1 MIRLIGVLTEGGVPV
16 VVRSYVE
23 TEGEMI
29 IGALI
34 SAAKTLCD
42 AMGSGEVRKLAFK
55 DNTLIVTESKKCYTV
70 VALVDSAEDYM
81 DSLMRIIAEEIDESE
96 IPSADGTVND
106 QHISLVNAVL
116 ETYIKDK
123 LESSLSEIVSLV
135 WPPIQDAINSNTD
148 LRPAIDNLE
157 EKLAVAT
164 LTPNWDALKTRTDT
178 SLDDALKFAIA
189 GEYDRACAASLGLD
203 YDAAKV
209 FAIKMGQLA
218 RSMTVTSAP
227 SIEELESIAAGIR
240 TDDPFS
246 EMGRAIAGF
255 MARKTP
261 SADYTKALR
270 AAAEAF
276 DFGDRQTDLLY
287 SFLFQ
292 DIRITLMP
300 EFAKRLVEYLKGRS
314 DISRAYAF
322 SIIDRDAIFDKLYS
336 VSNYDDFK
344 ATMGFYKGRIEGIL
358 EQIRSVLKKG
368 FADRIKRSASSKDLA
383 LQGSLQLQN
392 YITLLTALAESPVLT
407 ISERKE
413 VLEEVLDLYWSY
425 FRRLLLGD
433 FPLFSH
439 TIDSVFQ
446 SLGVACAEYYH
457 LATGKDR
464 GEHILR
470 IGELLLDIVDVTT
483 KEWAKSNVRFS
494 ISVVTNALGSILTRE
509 DNAFRDEEVLLV
521 HLMMKSLNLETTEQT
536 RETDP
541 FGYATNMGNILT
553 TLASVVYSLLSDD
566 IRSSLF
572 SACVLRSLEV
582 QEWFVSKGVVC
593 RDDIMTTTFNVSF
606 AADML
611 SEHDLKKT
619 VKVVTALNR
628 VAIQDPQK
636 YDYEVAMTGTPVIS
650 VLTKSWERLGNPRYY
665 DQARQTLLMSAA
677 AWRKYGFYDKAE
689 NLENLFSQLL
699 S

>member
-1 MIRLIGVLTEGGVPV
+1 MIRLIGVLTEGGVPIV
-16 VVRSYVE
+16 VNSYVE

-55 DNTLIVTESKKCYTV
+55 DNTLIVTESKKCYTL
-70 VALVDSAEDYM
+70 VALVDRAEDYM

-96 IPSADGTVND
+96 IPYADGTAND
-106 QHISLVNAVL
+106 QHISLVKTIL

-123 LESSLSEIVSLV
+123 IETSLSEIVSLV
-135 WPPIQDAINSNTD
+135 WPPVQDAVNAHPS
-148 LRPAIDNLE
+148 LREIVAVLEHNLKAS
-157 EKLAVAT
+157 KLVSDWEGLKART
-164 LTPNWDALKTRTDT
+164 ETSLEDALKY
-178 SLDDALKFAIA
+178 ALA
-189 GEYDRACAASLGLD
+189 GEYGRACAASINLD

-209 FAIKMGQLA
+209 FSIKMGQLA

-227 SIEELESIAAGIR
+227 SVDELETIAAGIHA
-240 TDDPFS
+240 DDSFS
-246 EMGRAIAGF
+246 ELGKAIANF
-255 MARKTP
+255 MTRKIS
-261 SADYTKALR
+261 SAEYTKSLR
-270 AAAEAF
+270 AAADEF
-276 DFGDRQTDLLY
+276 EFGNRQTDLLF

-292 DIRITLMP
+292 DIRITLLP
-300 EFAKRLVEYLKGRS
+300 EFAKKLAEYLKGRS
-314 DISRAYAF
+314 DISRAYVF

-344 ATMGFYKGRIEGIL
+344 DTMGFYKGRIEGIL
-358 EQIRSVLKKG
+358 EQIRGVLKKG
-368 FADRIKRSASSKDLA
+368 FVDRLKRSAASKDLA

-413 VLEEVLDLYWSY
+413 VLEEVLQLYWDY

-457 LATGKDR
+457 LSTGKKR
-464 GEHILR
+464 GEHILK
-470 IGELLLDIVDVTT
+470 IGEFLTDIIDVS
-483 KEWAKSNVRFS
+483 KREWSKSNIRFS
-494 ISVVTNALGSILTRE
+494 ISVVTNALGPILSRE
-509 DNAFRDEEVLLV
+509 DNAFRDEEILLV
-521 HLMMKSLNLETTEQT
+521 TLMMKALNLESIEQT

-553 TLASVVYSLLSDD
+553 TLASVAYSFLSED
-566 IRSSLF
+566 IRASMFSL
-572 SACVLRSLEV
+572 CVLKSLEV
-582 QEWFVSKGVVC
+582 QEWFVSKGVIC
-593 RDDIMTTTFNVSF
+593 RDDIMSATFNTSF
-606 AADML
+606 AADMF
-611 SEHDLKKT
+611 SEQDLGRA

-628 VAIQDPQK
+628 VAIQDPVK
-636 YDYEVAMTGTPVIS
+636 YDYEVAMTGTPLIS
-650 VLTKSWERLGNPRYY
+650 VLTKSWERIGNLRYY
-665 DQARQTLLMSAA
+665 DQARETLHMSAA
-677 AWRKYGFYDKAE
+677 AWRKYGFYQKAE
-689 NLENLFSQLL
+689 NLENFFPQLR

>member
-1 MIRLIGVLTEGGVPV
+1 MIRLIGVITEGGVPV
-16 VVRSYVE
+16 VVNSYVD

-55 DNTLIVTESKKCYTV
+55 DNTLIVTESKKGYTL

-81 DSLMRIIAEEIDESE
+81 DSLMRIIAEEIDDSK
-96 IPSADGTVND
+96 IPPADGTVND
-106 QHISLVNAVL
+106 LHIELVKNVL
-116 ETYIKDK
+116 ETFIKDT

-135 WPPIQDAINSNTD
+135 WPPIQDAVNSNPD
-148 LRPAIDNLE
+148 LRGSIEALE
-157 EKLAVAT
+157 QT
-164 LTPNWDALKTRTDT
+164 LSAASLVSNWDALKERTET
-178 SLDDALKFAIA
+178 SLENALKFAII

-203 YDAAKV
+203 YDAGKV

-218 RSMTVTSAP
+218 RSMTLTSAP
-227 SIEELESIAAGIR
+227 SIDELESIAAGIQA
-240 TDDPFS
+240 DDSFS
-246 EMGRAIAGF
+246 EMGKAIANF
-255 MARKTP
+255 LSLKIS

-292 DIRITLMP
+292 DIRITLIP
-300 EFAKRLVEYLKGRS
+300 EFAERLVEYLKGRS
-314 DISRAYAF
+314 NISRAYMF
-322 SIIDRDAIFDKLYS
+322 SIIDRDAIFEKLYS

-344 ATMGFYKGRIEGIL
+344 DTMGFYKGRIEGIL

-368 FADRIKRSASSKDLA
+368 FMDRIKRSSASKDLA

-392 YITLLTALAESPVLT
+392 YITLLTALSESPVLT

-413 VLEEVLDLYWSY
+413 VLGEVLQLYWGY

-464 GEHILR
+464 EEHILK
-470 IGELLLDIVDVTT
+470 IGEFILDILDVAT

-494 ISVVTNALGSILTRE
+494 ISVVTNSLGPILTRD
-509 DNAFRDEEVLLV
+509 DNAFKDEEILLV
-521 HLMMKSLNLETTEQT
+521 HLMMKSLNLEIIEKT
-536 RETDP
+536 REDDP

-553 TLASVVYSLLSDD
+553 TLASVVYSLLSEG

-572 SACVLRSLEV
+572 SVCVLKSLEV

-593 RDDIMTTTFNVSF
+593 RDDIMSTTFNASF

-611 SEHDLKKT
+611 SEQELQKT
-619 VKVVTALNR
+619 VKIVTALNR
-628 VAIQDPQK
+628 VAIQDPKK
-636 YDYEVAMTGTPVIS
+636 YDYEVAMTGTPLIS
-650 VLTKSWERLGNPRYY
+650 VLTKSWERLGNPQYY
-665 DQARQTLLMSAA
+665 DQARETLQMSAT
-677 AWRKYGFYDKAE
+677 AWRKYGFYEKAE
-689 NLENLFSQLL
+689 NLENLFSQLR